1 MKIERLGPSQWQR
14 LRAIRLR
21 ALEESPEWFAALYE
35 KEWQRPDSEWQKE
48 ASTAH
53 WRAISRE
60 GIDIALM
67 GVAVAE
73 PIRECDCW
81 LFSCWI
87 EPSYRGRGIMKLMI
101 DELDVICHDQGW
113 IIQGLG
119 VWPHNIRAIKSYEKY
134 GFEKAGEPKPSRSRP
149 DQFFQ
154 PMFRRR
160 PNSQ

>member
-1 MKIERLGPSQWQR
+1 MEIERLDASQWQR
-14 LRAIRLR
+14 LRDIRLR

-35 KEWQRPDSEWQKE
+35 NESIRSDSDWQKE

-53 WRAISRE
+53 WRAISSE
-60 GIDIALM
+60 GRDIGLM

-134 GFEKAGEPKPSRSRP
+134 GFEKAGVPKPSRSRP